1 MEETVLHRALVSSCP
16 WGIDL
21 SPGQLTSA
29 APFWLVLISLAT
41 IMESDSAEEL
51 VNILNSCRVP
61 ESLSAFV
68 TRAYETTSDFAFAF
82 PKLENMDSLLR
93 DLDEDTLRSMG
104 VEPPASVLTSLPA
117 SRLRKALKL
126 CHDLS
131 MQPQPAP
138 ASQVTPTPVRSLDNS
153 MHTHEWA
160 ENLPPKLTTETV
172 DSLVSTFKQNYPG
185 ELLDQDS
192 MPSIRL
198 LSLVHEGG
206 FHGSIVLAKSSTR
219 KSWKPRPA
227 EPSGV
232 RYNYSQQPSQTIS
245 RR

>member
-1 MEETVLHRALVSSCP
+1 
-16 WGIDL
+16 
-21 SPGQLTSA
+21 
-29 APFWLVLISLAT
+29 
-41 IMESDSAEEL
+41 
-51 VNILNSCRVP
+51 
-61 ESLSAFV
+61 
-68 TRAYETTSDFAFAF
+68 
-82 PKLENMDSLLR
+82 
-93 DLDEDTLRSMG
+93 
-104 VEPPASVLTSLPA
+104 
-117 SRLRKALKL
+117 
-126 CHDLS
+126 
-131 MQPQPAP
+131 
-138 ASQVTPTPVRSLDNS
+138 

-198 LSLVHEGG
+198 LGLVHEGLKTRLKWIPWQYRL
-206 FHGSIVLAKSSTR
+206 SQKQYTR

-232 RYNYSQQPSQTIS
+232 RYNYSQQPLQTIS

>member
-21 SPGQLTSA
+21 SPGHLTSA
-29 APFWLVLISLAT
+29 APFRLVLISLAT

-131 MQPQPAP
+131 MQPQHAP
-138 ASQVTPTPVRSLDNS
+138 ASQVTPTPVRSLIVRCTLTS
-153 MHTHEWA
+153 G
-160 ENLPPKLTTETV
+160 PKTSHRSSRPRRWIALFRPLNRTT
-172 DSLVSTFKQNYPG
+172 L
-185 ELLDQDS
+185 
-192 MPSIRL
+192 
-198 LSLVHEGG
+198 
-206 FHGSIVLAKSSTR
+206 GSCSTR
-219 KSWKPRPA
+219 TPCLLFACSALFTR
-227 EPSGV
+227 V
-232 RYNYSQQPSQTIS
+232 S
-245 RR
+245 RQG

>member
-1 MEETVLHRALVSSCP
+1 
-16 WGIDL
+16 
-21 SPGQLTSA
+21 
-29 APFWLVLISLAT
+29 
-41 IMESDSAEEL
+41 
-51 VNILNSCRVP
+51 
-61 ESLSAFV
+61 
-68 TRAYETTSDFAFAF
+68 
-82 PKLENMDSLLR
+82 MDSLLR

-131 MQPQPAP
+131 
-138 ASQVTPTPVRSLDNS
+138 TPVRSLDNS

-198 LSLVHEGG
+198 LSLVHEGLKTG
-206 FHGSIVLAKSSTR
+206 
-219 KSWKPRPA
+219 
-227 EPSGV
+227 
-232 RYNYSQQPSQTIS
+232 
-245 RR
+245 